1 MSHDHLL
8 DLIFKD
14 LMLVLQTLCPWL
26 RNYTFV
32 YTPVTTHRAI
42 YPKRVKFLCVNYTLK
57 NSTLQEKS
65 PFLMRPKHVKRPKS
79 NIKEKTPS
87 LSKSS

>member
-32 YTPVTTHRAI
+32 YTPVTTH
-42 YPKRVKFLCVNYTLK
+42 
-57 NSTLQEKS
+57 
-65 PFLMRPKHVKRPKS
+65 
-79 NIKEKTPS
+79 
-87 LSKSS
+87 